1 MTGTRLLQT
10 PDATT
15 PLDEKTPGRL
25 RKGAVIG
32 VIDIGSNS
40 VRLVVY
46 EGLTRSPTPL
56 FNEKALCGLGR
67 LTGDG
72 RLSDSAMACAF
83 AALRRFRA
91 LCGVMK
97 VDQIHVLAT
106 AAARDASNGD
116 VFLREATA
124 ICGTEIQ
131 LLSGKRE
138 AYLSA
143 LGIVSGVYRP
153 DGLVGD
159 MGGGSLELVSVL
171 DHAIGNGITLPLG
184 GLTLQVN
191 SEGQIKKAEKLV
203 KDALAR
209 VPDLKD
215 YEGKT
220 FYAVGGTWRALGRI
234 HMTQQDYPLRV
245 MHGYSMSAKDAL
257 AFCAEVRRSGS
268 EPLPGIGSVPSER
281 RPLLVYGALL
291 LEQIIRSAKPKDV
304 VISGVGVREGLL
316 YELLDEGV
324 QREDPLVSA
333 AAELGE
339 LRSRSPRHGY
349 ELIDWTDA
357 LMESAG
363 LGEDDE
369 ELRLRHAA
377 CHLADIGWR
386 AHPDYRG
393 EQGFNVIA
401 NAAFLGIDH
410 PGRAYIAMAVY
421 FRHEGLRDEGISPRI
436 QVLASPRTLERA
448 RVLGGAMRVAYL
460 VSAAMPG
467 VLPKAPLVVRGDR
480 LVLTL
485 KGELAALAGDRLA
498 NRVRQL
504 ARLIGKEH
512 AVEVD

>member
-1 MTGTRLLQT
+1 LQT
-10 PDATT
+10 AFAQTHI
-15 PLDEKTPGRL
+15 EERAPGRL
-25 RKGAVIG
+25 RNGAVIG

-67 LTGDG
+67 LTAAG
-72 RLSDSAMACAF
+72 RLSEGAMACAF

-91 LCGVMK
+91 LCDVMR

-116 VFLREATA
+116 AFLKEAA
-124 ICGTEIQ
+124 ALCGTDIQ

-159 MGGGSLELVSVL
+159 MGGGSLELVSVR
-171 DHAIGNGITLPLG
+171 DHAIGDGITLPLG
-184 GLTLQVN
+184 GLTLQVA
-191 SEGQIKKAEKLV
+191 SDGQLKKAEKLI

-209 VPDLKD
+209 GPDLKG

-234 HMTQQDYPLRV
+234 HMTQKDYPLRV
-245 MHGYSMSAKDAL
+245 MHGYSLTAKDAL
-257 AFCAEVRRSGS
+257 AFCGEVRRLGS

-281 RPLLVYGALL
+281 RPLLAYGALL
-291 LEQIIRSAKPKDV
+291 LEQIIRAAKPKDV

-316 YELLDEGV
+316 YELLDDDV
-324 QREDPLVSA
+324 RQEDPLVSA

-339 LRSRSPRHGY
+339 LRSRSPRHGFD
-349 ELIDWTDA
+349 LIEWTDR
-357 LMESAG
+357 LIETAG
-363 LGEDDE
+363 LDEDE
-369 ELRLRHAA
+369 EDIRLRHAA
-377 CHLADIGWR
+377 CHLGDIGWR

-401 NAAFLGIDH
+401 NAAFLGVDH

-421 FRHEGLRDEGISPRI
+421 FRNEGLRDEGISPRLR
-436 QVLASPRTLERA
+436 VLASPRMLERA
-448 RVLGGAMRVAYL
+448 RLLGGAMRVAYL

-467 VLPKAPLVVRGDR
+467 VLPRAPIAVRDDTV
-480 LVLTL
+480 VLTL
-485 KGELAALAGDRLA
+485 TGDLGALAGDRLA
-498 NRVRQL
+498 NRVKQL
-504 ARLIGKEH
+504 ARLIGKDH
-512 AVEVD
+512 AVEVKA